1 MLLAAGED
9 NAVRLWDCRDGA
21 LRSAVGGRLA
31 GGGEPFGSMVTGVV
45 DLADLAPVG
54 RTSGREAAQ
63 LGIVSG
69 QQWDLL
75 GS

>member
-9 NAVRLWDCRDGA
+9 NLVRLWDCRDGA
-21 LRSAVGGRLA
+21 LRSTGGGRLA
-31 GGGEPFGSMVTGVV
+31 GAGDPFGSMVTGVV
-45 DLADLAPVG
+45 DLAGLPPFG
-54 RTSGREAAQ
+54 RSSGREAAQ
-63 LGIVSG
+63 IGIVSG